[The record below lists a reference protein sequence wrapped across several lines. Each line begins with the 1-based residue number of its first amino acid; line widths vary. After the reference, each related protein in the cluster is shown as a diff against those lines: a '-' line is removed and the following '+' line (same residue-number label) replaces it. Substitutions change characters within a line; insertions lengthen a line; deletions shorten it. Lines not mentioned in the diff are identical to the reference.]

1 MSSGCTS
8 VESYCTSAFAAI
20 NATNTVFTPAK
31 EENKYVKIRILLF
44 FYKTVPLILRQCFSI
59 AITQDAHVIPLM
71 FRYVLLKL
79 SSGTNIL
86 KTSF

>member
-8 VESYCTSAFAAI
+8 VESYCNSAFAAI

-31 EENKYVKIRILLF
+31 KENKYGKIRILLF

-59 AITQDAHVIPLM
+59 AITQDAHVIPLI

-86 KTSF
+86 NTLF